1 MCLHHSDLAGVGDIP
16 KYPFPVACC
25 LMRDHETNRRLD
37 IESISAV
44 TLTTHDMARSVDFY
58 TSLGF
63 ELLDG
68 GVDAAFSSFTIGDG
82 YLNLIARP
90 SDNQWSGW
98 GRLIFHVSDVDA
110 LYHKAV
116 ELGLLPEAPP
126 RDAEWGERYFHLAD
140 PSGHQLSFARLLT
153 PR

>member
-1 MCLHHSDLAGVGDIP
+1 MPDSAHYVRVVNR
-16 KYPFPVACC
+16 PVTFC
-25 LMRDHETNRRLD
+25 LMRDYETNRPSS
-37 IESISAV
+37 IESIGAV
-44 TLTTHDMARSVDFY
+44 TLTTHDMARSVYFY

-63 ELLDG
+63 QLLYG
-68 GVDAAFSSFTIGDG
+68 GGNATFSSFTIGDG
-82 YLNLIARP
+82 YLNLTTRP
-90 SDNQWSGW
+90 TEQKWSGW

-116 ELGLLPEAPP
+116 ELGLSPEAPP

-140 PSGHQLSFARLLT
+140 PNGHQLSFARPLT

>member
-1 MCLHHSDLAGVGDIP
+1 MSGH
-16 KYPFPVACC
+16 K
-25 LMRDHETNRRLD
+25 TNHRLD

-68 GVDAAFSSFTIGDG
+68 GVGATFSSFAIGDG

-90 SDNQWSGW
+90 TEQQWSGW

-110 LYHKAV
+110 LYQKAV
-116 ELGLLPEAPP
+116 ELGLSPEATP

-140 PSGHQLSFARLLT
+140 PNGHELSFAKLLT
-153 PR
+153 SR